1 MNATAGTQTMKRVA
15 EREGGGIGEQPV
27 SGEGPPG
34 VALAVQR
41 RVGGSDEQ
49 GEETTE
55 AYKHS
60 SHAALCHEV
69 ALHQG
74 FKAPPLPLQQQHN
87 SSQRRKR
94 NSALRSR
101 EITVSRTRHA
111 TPRVT
116 AHGTRLTHVTR
127 GREPIVTVY
136 VSVYTCAH
144 TRHSTDSDRAH
155 ITTLRGERRE
165 VDQLPPRR
173 PAAWTQL
180 VPLFAGTVTRSN
192 ACGRDHHT
200 LATERQGGALP
211 GAGSA
216 TVATRALAD
225 AGSERWRRCRQLT
238 PAGIRGRTKCRASAG
253 GGCSRGARDATADL
267 TDGLR

>member
-1 MNATAGTQTMKRVA
+1 MFARGALPRGRAPSGVQGPASPAAAATQLITA
-15 EREGGGIGEQPV
+15 
-27 SGEGPPG
+27 
-34 VALAVQR
+34 
-41 RVGGSDEQ
+41 
-49 GEETTE
+49 EETKQRST
-55 AYKHS
+55 ALKSSRDHS
-60 SHAALCHEV
+60 LTHA
-69 ALHQG
+69 
-74 FKAPPLPLQQQHN
+74 
-87 SSQRRKR
+87 
-94 NSALRSR
+94 SR
-101 EITVSRTRHA
+101 YA
-111 TPRVT
+111 
-116 AHGTRLTHVTR
+116 AGHGTRHTAHSRDSRTGTDSDGVRLCVHV
-127 GREPIVTVY
+127 
-136 VSVYTCAH
+136 CAH
-144 TRHSTDSDRAH
+144 TTQHRLRQSPPGAH

>member
-49 GEETTE
+49 GEENTDDYGTVRSG
-55 AYKHS
+55 ALPRGRAPS
-60 SHAALCHEV
+60 GVQGPASPAAAATQLITAEETK
-69 ALHQG
+69 Q
-74 FKAPPLPLQQQHN
+74 
-87 SSQRRKR
+87 
-94 NSALRSR
+94 RSR